1 MYVSKIQGAFEG
13 EELYWKSKET
23 QIQFGKF
30 TDSQVGRCAYQKV
43 SIRETK
49 FWKTS

>member
-1 MYVSKIQGAFEG
+1 MYVSKIQAAFEG

-30 TDSQVGRCAYQKV
+30 TETARLEDAR
-43 SIRETK
+43 IRK
-49 FWKTS
+49 

>member
-1 MYVSKIQGAFEG
+1 MFVSKIQRTFEG

-30 TDSQVGRCAYQKV
+30 TETAKLKDAH
-43 SIRETK
+43 IRK
-49 FWKTS
+49 